1 MDVQEL
7 IRTAATN
14 NASDLQL
21 VVGSP
26 PLLRILGVLQP
37 IEDISPLTAGDVI
50 DAFSQLTT
58 VEQRETFERQME
70 LDFGF
75 TLPGVGRLR
84 CNAALQLNGL
94 SLAIRL
100 LPLEIPSIDELELP
114 KIYKDLIKE
123 PRGLV
128 IVSGPTDSGKT
139 TTLAAM
145 VHHLNVTGGHHIIT
159 IEDPIE
165 FVHVRIKS
173 AVTQRQLGSH
183 THSYAAALRHVL
195 RQNPDVILV
204 GEIRDFDTAA
214 AVISVAETGHLI
226 LSTSHAPSAPQ
237 AIERIVDMFPLHERH
252 LSETRLAS
260 LLVAVAC
267 QTLVP
272 RADGSGRIAAVE
284 IMVANHPVRSLI
296 REGKIYQ
303 LANVIRTHHGAGMIS
318 LDESLAHL
326 YNRQIITYETVSAFC
341 RDQDEVGKLIGAGSK
356 LKKGKV

>member
-1 MDVQEL
+1 
-7 IRTAATN
+7 
-14 NASDLQL
+14 
-21 VVGSP
+21 
-26 PLLRILGVLQP
+26 
-37 IEDISPLTAGDVI
+37 
-50 DAFSQLTT
+50 
-58 VEQRETFERQME
+58 ME

-100 LPLEIPSIDELELP
+100 LPLEIPTIDELELP
-114 KIYKDLIKE
+114 KIYKKLVKE

-183 THSYAAALRHVL
+183 THSYAGALRHIL

>member
-21 VVGSP
+21 VVDSP

-100 LPLEIPSIDELELP
+100 LPLEIPGIDELELP
-114 KIYKDLIKE
+114 KIYKDLVKE

-214 AVISVAETGHLI
+214 AVLSVSETGHLV

-341 RDQDEVGKLIGAGSK
+341 RDQDEVGKLIGAGST

>member
-7 IRTAATN
+7 IDIAATK

-21 VVGSP
+21 VVNSP
-26 PLLRILGVLQP
+26 PLLRIHGVLQP
-37 IEDISPLTAGDVI
+37 IEDMSPSTAGDVF

-58 VEQRETFERQME
+58 VEQRETFEQQME
-70 LDFGF
+70 LDFGY
-75 TLPGVGRLR
+75 TLPSVGRLR

-100 LPLEIPSIDELELP
+100 LPLEIPTIDELELP
-114 KIYKDLIKE
+114 KIYKNLAKE
-123 PRGLV
+123 PRGLI

-183 THSYAAALRHVL
+183 THSYTGALRHVL

-204 GEIRDFDTAA
+204 GEIRDLDTAA
-214 AVISVAETGHLI
+214 AVLSVAETGHLV

-260 LLVAVAC
+260 LLVAVVC

-272 RADGSGRIAAVE
+272 RADDSGRIAAVE
-284 IMVANHPVRSLI
+284 IMVANNPVRSLI

-303 LANVIRTHHGAGMIS
+303 LPNVIRTHHGAGMTS

>member
-21 VVGSP
+21 VVDSP

-37 IEDISPLTAGDVI
+37 IEDISPLTAGDAI

-75 TLPGVGRLR
+75 TLLGVGRLR

-100 LPLEIPSIDELELP
+100 LPLEIPTIDELELP
-114 KIYKDLIKE
+114 KIYKDLVKE

-183 THSYAAALRHVL
+183 THSYAGALRHVL

-214 AVISVAETGHLI
+214 AVLSVSETGHLV

-326 YNRQIITYETVSAFC
+326 YNRQKITYETVSAFC

>member
-21 VVGSP
+21 VVDSP

-114 KIYKDLIKE
+114 KIYKDLVKE

-183 THSYAAALRHVL
+183 THSYAGALRHVL

-214 AVISVAETGHLI
+214 AVLSVAETGHLV

-341 RDQDEVGKLIGAGSK
+341 RDQDEVGKLISAGSK

>member
-21 VVGSP
+21 VVDSP
-26 PLLRILGVLQP
+26 PLLRIHGVLQP

-100 LPLEIPSIDELELP
+100 LPLEIPTIDELELP
-114 KIYKDLIKE
+114 KIYKDLVKE
-123 PRGLV
+123 PRGLI

-183 THSYAAALRHVL
+183 THSYAGALRHVL

-214 AVISVAETGHLI
+214 AVLSVAETGHLV

-267 QTLVP
+267 QTLIP

-341 RDQDEVGKLIGAGSK
+341 RDQDEVGKLISAGSK